1 MRVRF
6 TPQASKQV
14 LGALRDLRTK
24 DAAGAATVQRRTEA
38 VVELLREHPYAG
50 HAIPEF
56 PELPHRELSAPPYR
70 LFYRVVDDTV
80 WIVAV
85 SHARRR
91 PERPESDSPE

>member
-6 TPQASKQV
+6 TPQAAKQY
-14 LGALRDLRTK
+14 LDALRTLRTK
-24 DAAGAATVQRRTEA
+24 NAAGAATVQQRTEA
-38 VVELLREHPYAG
+38 VVDVLREHPHAG
-50 HAIPEF
+50 QVIPEF
-56 PELPHRELSAPPYR
+56 PELPHREIPAPPYR

-91 PERPESDSPE
+91 PGRPESAFPG